1 MQPQIW
7 YILFA
12 RIVEGEIT
20 SMAAFRKHYN
30 AAVYSLLKHNNRE
43 AQNPSNT
50 DIDPARQKLNYNLTP
65 PDRGNTLAENKEYY
79 NNRLNEVYHYKRDT
93 LVTCGEWIVTAPVDL
108 PKEQE
113 GAFFKACYDFFN
125 SKYGEKN
132 VFHCSIHYDEGIKND
147 QGEIVWGKPH
157 MHYMFIPVVSCPE
170 KKGYIEKVCSKEL
183 IDRKHLLTIHPE
195 LQRYIEQQGIHCNV
209 NPKNTEGKNRSV
221 RELKKESREYLAAME
236 RIKALEQENTALKKE
251 LEILKE
257 KQREVSS
264 APTRSRFGTRKEINI
279 EREKQWE
286 KEKDIEY

>member
-1 MQPQIW
+1 M
-7 YILFA
+7 FA
-12 RIVEGEIT
+12 KNVEGEIT

-43 AQNPSNT
+43 ALNPSNT
-50 DIDPARQKLNYNLTP
+50 DIDPKRQKFNYSLTP
-65 PDRGNTLAENKEYY
+65 PDRGTTLAENKEYY
-79 NNRLNEVYHYKRDT
+79 SNRLNEVYHYKRDT
-93 LVTCGEWIVTAPVDL
+93 LVTCGEWIVTAPIDL

-113 GAFFKACYDFFN
+113 EAFFKACYDFFN

-132 VFHCSIHYDEGIKND
+132 VFHCSVHYDEGIKND
-147 QGEIVWGKPH
+147 QGEVIWGKPH
-157 MHYMFIPVVSCPE
+157 MHYMFIPIVSCPE
-170 KKGYIEKVCSKEL
+170 KKGYTEKVCSKEL

-195 LQRYIEQQGIHCNV
+195 LQRYIEQQGIPCNV

-221 RELKKESREYLAAME
+221 RELKKESREYLVAME
-236 RIKALEQENTALKKE
+236 RIKALERENTALKKE

-286 KEKDIEY
+286 KEEDIEY